1 MAGTHVRNASQNHA
15 EFGPDDEEPSVIG
28 TIIGTRQLEA
38 FGRKVTATASH
49 LIGDDGNQ
57 AYPTAITS
65 LSRSMRRP
73 GAQRAVYSFTKQTP
87 SELVRS
93 KLSTA
98 EIAHRAVTYISDEQL
113 VNIPDDEY
121 TYSLFQG
128 FQASLPMSD
137 SESEHRKGH
146 RRRGSKAQK
155 LLQTGDVQEDGPP
168 SMQHIKKKRN
178 QANHQL
184 EMMGI
189 RKHMCSA
196 EITEIDNKIANLNHM
211 RGIVL
216 DRLAALEHDELEAE
230 NELVQFD
237 NQIED
242 MQEELDGQAGLA
254 ESTSTLAPDR
264 ADTPESQTIDGSFMS
279 ESIYEKLPAAN
290 WSKSAKRRPKAA
302 TKPKSMPVLHEHLDP
317 GSSLKTL
324 PAHNDTITA
333 LDFDIPFGTMVTA
346 ALDDTVRV
354 WDLNL
359 GRCMGFL
366 EGHTASVRCL
376 QVDDNLVATGSRD
389 ATIRLWDLS
398 RARYEPYEHKVSYT
412 NPDQPDEED
421 DEAALGFGN
430 EGEDAP
436 PPPPHDAMADCALFT
451 LEAHVDEVTAL
462 HLRGDILVS
471 GSADKTLR
479 QWDLVKGRCVQT
491 LDVLWA
497 AAQASATINSSATAW
512 KPTGRTTNANA
523 DFVGALQ
530 CFDAALACGTADG
543 MVRLWDLRS
552 GQVHRSLVGHTGP
565 VTCLQFDD
573 THMVTGSA
581 DRSIR
586 IWDLRTGSIHDAFAY
601 DLPITSM
608 MFDARQIVSAA
619 GEDVVKVYDKTDGRQ
634 WDCGQGATISVEER
648 MEGRTTSVVERVR
661 IKDGYLVEGRRDGEV
676 GVWSC

>member
-1 MAGTHVRNASQNHA
+1 MAGAHSRNASHNHA
-15 EFGPDDEEPSVIG
+15 DFGPGDEEASVIG
-28 TIIGTRQLEA
+28 TIIDTRQLEA
-38 FGRKVTATASH
+38 FGRKVTATASQ
-49 LIGDDGNQ
+49 LMGDDTNQ
-57 AYPTAITS
+57 AYPTAITN

-73 GAQRAVYSFTKQTP
+73 GAQRAVYSLTKQAP

-93 KLSTA
+93 RLSTT
-98 EIAHRAVTYISDEQL
+98 EIAHRAITFIPDEQL
-113 VNIPDDEY
+113 SNIPEHEY

-128 FQASLPMSD
+128 FQATLPTSD

-146 RRRGSKAQK
+146 RRRGSKGQK
-155 LLQTGDVQEDGPP
+155 LLQGADVAEDGPP
-168 SMQHIKKKRN
+168 SVQQIKKKRN
-178 QANHQL
+178 KANHRLQ
-184 EMMGI
+184 MMGI

-196 EITEIDNKIANLNHM
+196 EITEIDNKIANLNRM
-211 RGIVL
+211 RRIVS
-216 DRLAALEHDELEAE
+216 DRLAGLEQEELEAE
-230 NELVQFD
+230 NELVQLD
-237 NQIED
+237 SQIED
-242 MQEELDGQAGLA
+242 LQDELDGEAALA
-254 ESTSTLAPDR
+254 ESTSTLAADR
-264 ADTPESQTIDGSFMS
+264 PHTPESQTMHGSFMS
-279 ESIYEKLPAAN
+279 GSMYEKLP
-290 WSKSAKRRPKAA
+290 STKSTKGVKDSSRAAKRRVV
-302 TKPKSMPVLHEHLDP
+302 PVLHEHLEP

-333 LDFDIPFGTMVTA
+333 LDFDAPFGTMVTA

-376 QVDDNLVATGSRD
+376 QVDDSLVATGSRD

-398 RARYEPYEHKVSYT
+398 RARYEPHEHKVSYT

-430 EGEDAP
+430 ESEDALP
-436 PPPPHDAMADCALFT
+436 PPPADAMADCELFT

-462 HLRGDILVS
+462 HLRGDTLVS

-497 AAQASATINSSATAW
+497 AAQASATVNTSSAPW
-512 KPTGRTTNANA
+512 KPTGRSADANA

-552 GQVHRSLVGHTGP
+552 GHVHRSLVGHTGP

-573 THMVTGSA
+573 TYLVTGSV

-586 IWDLRTGSIHDAFAY
+586 IWDLRTGAIHDAFAY
-601 DLPITSM
+601 DAPITSM
-608 MFDARQIVSAA
+608 MFDARRIVSAA

-634 WDCGQGATISVEER
+634 WDCGPGTTISVEDR
-648 MEGRTTSVVERVR
+648 MEGRTTSVIERVR
-661 IKDGYLVEGRRDGEV
+661 IKDGYLIEGRRDGEV